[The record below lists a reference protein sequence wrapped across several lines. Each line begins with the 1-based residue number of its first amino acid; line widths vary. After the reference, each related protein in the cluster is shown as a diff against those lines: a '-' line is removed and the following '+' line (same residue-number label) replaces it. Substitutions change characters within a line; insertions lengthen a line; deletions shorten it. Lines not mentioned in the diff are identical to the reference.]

1 MLIKDIDLVIDL
13 FSKKEYSFI
22 IVKNGS
28 ILLKQK
34 EVDMKSILETV
45 DKLQDDLNGS
55 TVGINILDKATALL
69 FVYSKIAGIY
79 SPRSTK
85 KALAVLIRAG
95 IPGQTDE
102 IVMPSIIDRD
112 MNYDYEEIVTFIDSP
127 DYAYE
132 VLKEKIQK

>member
-1 MLIKDIDLVIDL
+1 
-13 FSKKEYSFI
+13 
-22 IVKNGS
+22 
-28 ILLKQK
+28 
-34 EVDMKSILETV
+34 MKSILETV
-45 DKLQDDLNGS
+45 DKFQDNLNGS
-55 TVGINILDKATALL
+55 TIGINILDKATALL

-112 MNYDYEEIVTFIDSP
+112 MNYDFEEIVSFIDSP
-127 DYAYE
+127 DYAYK
-132 VLKEKIQK
+132 VLKEKIQN